1 MCLAVYLATAER
13 GHLKTV
19 RCVAGTPLKGW
30 PRLPRIEIDNGD
42 GAGSRADNTGMR
54 SVRRSDFDVTNTV
67 QVSSPDAVLAAI
79 KTLFQPTWPAFSFK
93 PLEDAFAHFE
103 RLFAGEVPGYMG
115 VDTVYHDRQHT
126 LDITLALARLLVGYE
141 RQHDE
146 ASRLGSDRALLGLL
160 TGLFH
165 DVGYLRRLDDREI
178 NNGAEFTRT
187 HVSRGAR
194 FLEEYLP
201 VIGLAHAVPFTT
213 QIIHFT
219 GYEVPFAQIKVTDPR
234 DIKVGHLLGTADMI
248 AQMADRCYLEKCRDR
263 LYAEFVLGGV
273 ALPIAANGGRQVK
286 YASGLDLLRQTPEFV
301 AEVRAKRLD
310 GEFHSAYRNLEVL
323 YNGRNPYMEAIDR
336 NVDYLRQILRSE
348 NWRLL
353 RRNPPIFA
361 ASADPMSTM
370 RGLMLGY
377 IKRVWASKHDIQ

>member
-1 MCLAVYLATAER
+1 M
-13 GHLKTV
+13 K
-19 RCVAGTPLKGW
+19 
-30 PRLPRIEIDNGD
+30 
-42 GAGSRADNTGMR
+42 

-67 QVSSPDAVLAAI
+67 QVSVPAAVLEAVEA
-79 KTLFQPTWPAFSFK
+79 LYRPLWPELKFAPLAEAF
-93 PLEDAFAHFE
+93 EHFE
-103 RLFAGEVPGYMG
+103 RLFAGEVPGYFG

-126 LDITLALARLLVGYE
+126 LDITLALARLIVGHE
-141 RQHDE
+141 RMQPE
-146 ASRLGSDRALLGLL
+146 AARLGSERAIVGLIV
-160 TGLFH
+160 GLFH
-165 DVGYLRRLDDREI
+165 DVGYLRRTDDHESR
-178 NNGAEFTRT
+178 NGAEFTRT

-201 VIGLAHAVPFTT
+201 VLGLSAWVPITS

-219 GYEVPFAQIKVTDPR
+219 GYEVPFPQIEAKVPDRR
-234 DIKVGHLLGTADMI
+234 DVMLGHLLGTADMV
-248 AQMADRCYLEKCRDR
+248 AQIADRCYLEKCRDR

-273 ALPIAANGGRQVK
+273 ALPVAANGGRQVK

-310 GEFHSAYRNLEVL
+310 GEFHSAYRFVEAL
-323 YNGRNPYMEAIDR
+323 YGGRNPYMEAIDR
-336 NVDYLRQILRSE
+336 NMEYLRQILRSE

-353 RRNPPIFA
+353 RRSPPIFA

-377 IKRVWASKHDIQ
+377 IKRVWSGQSGEAKMAAKGK

>member
-1 MCLAVYLATAER
+1 M
-13 GHLKTV
+13 K
-19 RCVAGTPLKGW
+19 
-30 PRLPRIEIDNGD
+30 
-42 GAGSRADNTGMR
+42 

-67 QVSSPDAVLAAI
+67 QVSVPAAVLEAVEA
-79 KTLFQPTWPAFSFK
+79 LYRPVWPELEFN
-93 PLEDAFAHFE
+93 PLEQAFAHFE
-103 RLFAGEVPGYMG
+103 RLFAGQVPGYFG

-126 LDITLALARLLVGYE
+126 LDITLALARLIVGHE
-141 RQHDE
+141 RMQPE
-146 ASRLGSDRALLGLL
+146 GSRLGSERAIVGLIV
-160 TGLFH
+160 GLFH
-165 DVGYLRRLDDREI
+165 DVGYLRRTDDHESR
-178 NNGAEFTRT
+178 NGAEFTRT

-201 VIGLAHAVPFTT
+201 ALGLSAWVPVTS

-219 GYEVPFAQIKVTDPR
+219 GYEVPFPQIEAKVPDKR
-234 DIKVGHLLGTADMI
+234 DLMLGHLLGTADMV
-248 AQMADRCYLEKCRDR
+248 AQIADRCYLEKCRDR

-273 ALPIAANGGRQVK
+273 ALPVAANGGRQVK

-310 GEFHSAYRNLEVL
+310 GEFHAAYRFLEAL
-323 YNGRNPYMEAIDR
+323 HGGRNPYMEAIDR
-336 NVDYLRQILRSE
+336 NMEYLRQILRSE

-353 RRNPPIFA
+353 RRSPPIFA

-377 IKRVWASKHDIQ
+377 IKRVWSGQSSEPKMVAKGK

>member
-1 MCLAVYLATAER
+1 
-13 GHLKTV
+13 
-19 RCVAGTPLKGW
+19 
-30 PRLPRIEIDNGD
+30 
-42 GAGSRADNTGMR
+42 MR

-79 KTLFQPTWPAFSFK
+79 KTLFVPTWPTLSLA
-93 PLEDAFAHFE
+93 PLEAAFQHFE
-103 RLFAGEVPGYMG
+103 RLFAGDVPGYLG

-141 RQHDE
+141 RQQKDDKT
-146 ASRLGSDRALLGLL
+146 RLGGPRAMLGLI

-201 VIGLAHAVPFTT
+201 VIGLAHAVPVAIE
-213 QIIHFT
+213 IIHFT
-219 GYEVPFAQIKVTDPR
+219 GYEVPFAQIKVTDPL

-273 ALPIAANGGRQVK
+273 ALPMAANGGRQVK

-301 AEVRAKRLD
+301 AEVRTKRLD
-310 GEFHSAYRNLEVL
+310 GEFGAAYRNLEFL

-377 IKRVWASKHDIQ
+377 IKRVWAAKQDIH